1 MRFKLI
7 LAALLVSSA
16 PLFATE
22 RATFILTDGARI
34 NGAVVARTVT
44 GANVSRGNFALSVGN
59 REMEIPMS
67 EVAVIDFAG
76 GKPSTAELNGLVG
89 MPQQVIVFR
98 NGRSGVGRLVNL
110 VGDSVRWRY
119 EPGGTEDI
127 PMREVRRIYLDP
139 GAGRD
144 VFEAAIDRWPADSG
158 VGRAEYA
165 NVLSPPAGFQVPA
178 RWEWADTGI
187 TVRKGDLL
195 TFAASGEIAFGHK
208 STQIASPDGTPV
220 PKRDSYPVP
229 AMPVGGLI
237 GKVGRS
243 DPFPIGS
250 NTNAIRMP
258 ADGRLLLGVN
268 DNHRGDNS
276 GTFFVVVRS
285 AAGY

>member
-1 MRFKLI
+1 MRK
-7 LAALLVSSA
+7 V
-16 PLFATE
+16 
-22 RATFILTDGARI
+22 
-34 NGAVVARTVT
+34 
-44 GANVSRGNFALSVGN
+44 RG
-59 REMEIPMS
+59 IC
-67 EVAVIDFAG
+67 
-76 GKPSTAELNGLVG
+76 
-89 MPQQVIVFR
+89 
-98 NGRSGVGRLVNL
+98 
-110 VGDSVRWRY
+110 
-119 EPGGTEDI
+119 
-127 PMREVRRIYLDP
+127 LDP

-144 VFEAAIDRWPADSG
+144 VFEAVVDRRPADSS
-158 VGRAEYA
+158 VDRADYA

-195 TFAASGEIAFGHK
+195 TFSATGEIAFGRK
-208 STQIASPDGTPV
+208 STQVASPDGTPV

-237 GKVGRS
+237 GKVGHA

-268 DNHRGDNS
+268 DNHRSDNS

-285 AAGY
+285 PAGY